1 MYDFERAWL
10 IRYVAWTVIGVSLLL
25 SAALFGFFYAWV
37 CSTMWGL
44 DTLDPRIAIAA
55 MQSMNAS
62 VRNAVFA
69 PVFFGTPIAL
79 LLAAVT
85 AYVQGARG
93 GAMMFGASA
102 AVTGIG
108 GVLLTMAVHVPMNA
122 GLAAIIVPDDMAA
135 AAAVWADYSPTWQV
149 WNITRTVFCGF
160 AFLLGLLGA
169 VQFARHQ
176 SASGLSAN

>member
-1 MYDFERAWL
+1 ML
-10 IRYVAWTVIGVSLLL
+10 RYVSWAVIGVALLL

-55 MQSMNAS
+55 MQAMNGS

-79 LLAAVT
+79 LLAVGV

-93 GAMMFGASA
+93 AAAAFGLSA
-102 AVTGIG
+102 ALTGLG
-108 GVLLTMAVHVPMNA
+108 GVVLTMVVHVPMNQ
-122 GLAAIIVPDDMAA
+122 GLAVIAIPDDLPAA
-135 AAAVWADYSPTWQV
+135 AEIWTEYSPVWQV
-149 WNITRTVFCGF
+149 WNIIRTVFCGL
-160 AFLLGLLGA
+160 AFVLALVGT
-169 VQFARHQ
+169 VQTVRHQ
-176 SASGLSAN
+176 SGSGLSAN